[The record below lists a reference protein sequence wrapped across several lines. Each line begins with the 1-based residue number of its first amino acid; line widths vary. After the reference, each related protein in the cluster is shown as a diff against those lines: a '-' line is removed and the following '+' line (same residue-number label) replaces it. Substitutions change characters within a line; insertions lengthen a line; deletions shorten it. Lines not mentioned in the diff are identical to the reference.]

1 MDIEIEE
8 VDSCNKK
15 INFVIPHKNYKKEV
29 DKYYQKLGRE
39 VKVPGFRKG
48 KVPASL
54 LEKQFGPEVIMEVLS
69 NLISSEVNKAI
80 VE

>member
-8 VDSCNKK
+8 IDSCNKK
-15 INFVIPHKNYKKEV
+15 IKFLIPHKKYKQEA

-54 LEKQFGPEVIMEVLS
+54 LEKQFGPDVK
-69 NLISSEVNKAI
+69 KAMKCLMSGI
-80 VE
+80 VCL